1 MVQLAGAMRAFCTV
15 VCVIEA
21 FGHYSGR
28 SKEMGEEHG
37 SCFSIQILVNY
48 LTVV

>member
-1 MVQLAGAMRAFCTV
+1 MVQLVGGRRAFCTV
-15 VCVIEA
+15 DCVIEA
-21 FGHYSGR
+21 FGHYSSR

-37 SCFSIQILVNY
+37 LCFAMQILVNY